1 MEAVMGGDKA
11 SQERLQ
17 ARADAAE
24 AERRA
29 VRDEAAN
36 QIDVMFS
43 STIKCIR
50 IICGFILQIKIWKV

>member
-24 AERRA
+24 VERQA
-29 VRDEAAN
+29 LRDEHLN
-36 QIDVMFS
+36 QKDVIQFY
-43 STIKCIR
+43 
-50 IICGFILQIKIWKV
+50 LQHCFR

>member
-29 VRDEAAN
+29 LRDEATD
-36 QIDVMFS
+36 QKDV
-43 STIKCIR
+43 IYN
-50 IICGFILQIKIWKV
+50 L